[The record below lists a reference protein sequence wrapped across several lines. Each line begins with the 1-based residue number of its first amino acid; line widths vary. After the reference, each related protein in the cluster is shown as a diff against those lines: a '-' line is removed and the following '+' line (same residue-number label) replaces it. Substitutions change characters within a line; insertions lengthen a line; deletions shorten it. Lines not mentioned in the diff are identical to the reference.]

1 MSASTSKNVKEL
13 REQIVLKHLQAEN
26 DHDIEAIMETFSEQ
40 PGFALNGAELSGQ
53 ETIRAVYEG
62 FGFGQSGSFSD
73 IQLNIQKW
81 FWGDESVTVEM
92 FLKAKHTG
100 EWQGIA
106 ATGKPVAIPLCAV
119 FTFDEA
125 NKVASERAWF
135 DGALVLQQLG
145 VLSAN

>member
-1 MSASTSKNVKEL
+1 MSATTSQHVREL
-13 REQIVLKHLQAEN
+13 REQVVLKHLEAEN
-26 DHDIEAIMETFSEQ
+26 RHDIEGIMETFSQQ

-53 ETIRAVYEG
+53 ETVRAVYEG
-62 FGFGQSGSFSD
+62 FGFGQGGSFSD
-73 IQLNIQKW
+73 IQIDIKRW
-81 FWGDESVTVEM
+81 YWGDESVTVEM
-92 FLKAKHTG
+92 FLNARHTG

-106 ATGKPVAIPLCAV
+106 ATGNRVAVPLCAV

-145 VLSAN
+145 VLS

>member
-1 MSASTSKNVKEL
+1 MSVTTSQQVREL

-26 DHDIEAIMETFSEQ
+26 HHDLDGIMDTFSPQ
-40 PGFALNGAELSGQ
+40 PQFALNGAELSGQ
-53 ETIRAVYEG
+53 ETVRALYEG

-73 IQLNIQKW
+73 IQLNLQKSY
-81 FWGDESVTVEM
+81 WGDDSVTVEI
-92 FLKAKHTG
+92 FLQAKHTG

-106 ATGKPVAIPLCAV
+106 ATGKPVAILLCAV
-119 FTFDEA
+119 FTFDES

-145 VLSAN
+145 VLA

>member
-1 MSASTSKNVKEL
+1 MYATTSQNLKEL

-26 DHDIEAIMETFSEQ
+26 NHDINGIMETFSEQ

-81 FWGDESVTVEM
+81 YWGEESVTVEM
-92 FLKAKHTG
+92 FLNARHTG
-100 EWQGIA
+100 EWQSIA
-106 ATGKPVAIPLCAV
+106 ATGKTVAIPLCAI
-119 FTFDEA
+119 FTFDDS

-145 VLSAN
+145 VLS